1 MSATPVQT
9 TGTAIQPS
17 AVEKMGRFADFMAG
31 RARLED
37 NEGHSEDIVAQIA
50 LRTLDAK
57 TEDEVWDADEGGMP
71 GGKDMI
77 DVELRITGIQY
88 IKSKRDDIKS
98 IFGNTYLIV
107 NAAKL
112 ADGKDAS
119 FNTSAPG
126 IVTKLVKFEQLGK
139 FSDNGHVDGVIRNV
153 GDEVK
158 TILTLKRVPVR
169 AI

>member
-98 IFGNTYLIV
+98 ICGNASLIG
-107 NAAKL
+107 NAAKR
-112 ADGKDAS
+112 ANGKDAP
-119 FNTSAPG
+119 FTPPPR
-126 IVTKLVKFEQLGK
+126 VLHTKLHRLE
-139 FSDNGHVDGVIRNV
+139 
-153 GDEVK
+153 
-158 TILTLKRVPVR
+158 
-169 AI
+169 